1 VTAGCKDFFIEERLL
16 KSFCSSM
23 SFGYADFKRQMEQ
36 KNAVSYVTRKDMM
49 ARTNGPQMRIA
60 AMKISRREEEA
71 DEIIALAIPLAK
83 A

>member
-1 VTAGCKDFFIEERLL
+1 
-16 KSFCSSM
+16 
-23 SFGYADFKRQMEQ
+23 MEQ

-49 ARTNGPQMRIA
+49 ARTNGPQMRIS

>member
-1 VTAGCKDFFIEERLL
+1 
-16 KSFCSSM
+16 
-23 SFGYADFKRQMEQ
+23 
-36 KNAVSYVTRKDMM
+36 
-49 ARTNGPQMRIA
+49 MRIA